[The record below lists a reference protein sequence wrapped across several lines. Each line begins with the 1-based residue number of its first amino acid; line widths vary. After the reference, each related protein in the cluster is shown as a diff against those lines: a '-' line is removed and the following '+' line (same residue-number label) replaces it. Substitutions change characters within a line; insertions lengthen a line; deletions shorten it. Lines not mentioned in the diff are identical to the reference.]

1 MSSVSFKDGGGEINK
16 KISGYEGP
24 IYNTLL
30 RKSWVKL

>member
-1 MSSVSFKDGGGEINK
+1 MSSVSFKDEGGINK